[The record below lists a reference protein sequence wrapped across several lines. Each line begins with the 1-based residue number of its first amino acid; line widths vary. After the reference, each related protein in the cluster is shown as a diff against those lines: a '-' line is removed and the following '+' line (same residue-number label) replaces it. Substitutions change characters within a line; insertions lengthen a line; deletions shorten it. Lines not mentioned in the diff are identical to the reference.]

1 MTNYVGRSKVYLP
14 YYRYKQPME
23 RYPLSVL
30 VGDNLSFPK
39 RKACT
44 EAQALGDGGCTW
56 KRLPQSRMLYGDD
69 LVAHGWNATQVR
81 STSVVRQ

>member
-44 EAQALGDGGCTW
+44 EAQELGDEGCTW

-69 LVAHGWNATQVR
+69 LMAHGWDATEVR
-81 STSVVRQ
+81 SKPVRH